1 MKGNKHMKPTQQ
13 SLQTQTRA
21 KLRLTEVARLI
32 NTHRIIVPAPSRRTL
47 SNMCEQ
53 GIFETV
59 GTEPTKLGWL
69 VYEDSFWKWANELD
83 EDE

>member
-1 MKGNKHMKPTQQ
+1 MKQLQQ
-13 SLQTQTRA
+13 TLDVLTRS

-32 NTHRIIVPAPSRRTL
+32 NKHRIIVPAPSRRTL

-59 GTEPTKLGWL
+59 GGEPTKLGWL
-69 VYEDSFWKWANELD
+69 VYEDSFWKWARELEAGD
-83 EDE
+83 